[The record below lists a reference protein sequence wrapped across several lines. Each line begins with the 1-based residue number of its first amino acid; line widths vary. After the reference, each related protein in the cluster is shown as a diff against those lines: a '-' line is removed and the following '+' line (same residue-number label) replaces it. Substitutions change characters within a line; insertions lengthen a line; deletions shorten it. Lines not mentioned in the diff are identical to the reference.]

1 MNRERLRT
9 LTDRWR
15 ARHDARLP
23 PERPAADPERE
34 ALALRAFPFRSV
46 TPAAYV
52 ARHGADMPAFTY
64 DETRYADADLDAWLL
79 EVGRLLRARR

>member
-1 MNRERLRT
+1 MNRDRLT
-9 LTDRWR
+9 ALTDRWR

-23 PERPAADPERE
+23 AERPPADPARE
-34 ALALRAFPFRSV
+34 ALALRAFPFHSV
-46 TPAAYV
+46 TPADYV

-64 DETRYADADLDAWLL
+64 DEARYADADLDAWLL